1 MSGLDLVAFDADD
14 TLWHNLIHFDAAER
28 QFGDLLANFEDPTE
42 ATRQLMEAE
51 KRNIPL
57 YGFGVKGFTLS
68 MLETALSVSAGAVDA
83 ATLQKLIT
91 MGRDMLDHDIELLP
105 HVEDT
110 LKTLHG
116 NHRLLLITKGD
127 LHHQERKVLASGLAH
142 YFEGVEIVSDKKPET
157 FSKICARHGGKVERM
172 VMAGNSIR
180 SDVLPMIN
188 AGGHGVYVPFEILW
202 DHEHDVVPTETE
214 RFYEV
219 ENIRGV
225 VDVVQNLARQ
235 PDARSAEK

>member
-28 QFGDLLANFEDPTE
+28 RFGEMLANFSEPAD
-42 ATRQLMEAE
+42 ATKQLMEAE

-68 MLETALSVSAGAVDA
+68 MLETALTLSGGAVEA
-83 ATLQKLIT
+83 TTLQSLIT
-91 MGRDMLDHDIELLP
+91 MGRDMLDHEIELLP

-110 LKTLHG
+110 LKALHAD
-116 NHRLLLITKGD
+116 HRLLLITKGD

-157 FSKICARHGGKVERM
+157 FQRISTRHGGKIDRM

-180 SDVLPMIN
+180 SDILPMIN
-188 AGGHGVYVPFEILW
+188 AGGHGVYVPYDILW
-202 DHEHDVVPTETE
+202 DHEHEIVPIETE

-225 VDVVQNLARQ
+225 VDIVNNIAQKKMA
-235 PDARSAEK
+235 

>member
-1 MSGLDLVAFDADD
+1 MSGLDLIAFDADD

-28 QFGDLLANFEDPTE
+28 QFGEMLSNFSEPAD
-42 ATRQLMEAE
+42 ATKQLMDAE

-68 MLETALSVSAGAVDA
+68 MLETALTVSGGAIDA
-83 ATLQKLIT
+83 AILQKLIV

-105 HVEDT
+105 HAENT
-110 LKTLHG
+110 LKALHG
-116 NHRLLLITKGD
+116 DHRLLLITKGD

-157 FSKICARHGGKVERM
+157 FRKICRRHGGKIDRT

-180 SDVLPMIN
+180 SDVLPIIE
-188 AGGHGVYVPFEILW
+188 AGGYGVYVPFSILW
-202 DHEHDVVPTETE
+202 DHEHEVVPAETP
-214 RFYEV
+214 RFFEV
-219 ENIRGV
+219 EDLRGV
-225 VDVVQNLARQ
+225 VDVVGRL
-235 PDARSAEK
+235 SK